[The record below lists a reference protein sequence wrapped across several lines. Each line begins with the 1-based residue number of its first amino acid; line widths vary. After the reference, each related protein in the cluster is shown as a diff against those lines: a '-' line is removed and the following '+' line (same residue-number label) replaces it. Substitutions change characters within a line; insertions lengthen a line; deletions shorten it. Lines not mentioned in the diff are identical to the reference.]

1 MAAAP
6 SPLDI
11 STGLAALAPR
21 FSAATTSVSLS
32 LPSASIS
39 AEVPARWVA
48 ATSMVETPSSRLS
61 APATMPECSRSRNG
75 KVVEA
80 KRSAAML
87 PRSRPASASRA
98 ASTAMVTASSSQLQK
113 ARSPLAWPF
122 SAGLNQPCVSAIA
135 LRGSRRQGM

>member
-21 FSAATTSVSLS
+21 FSEATTSVSPLP
-32 LPSASIS
+32 PSASIS

-61 APATMPECSRSRNG
+61 APATMPECRRSRNG

-80 KRSAAML
+80 KRSAVML
-87 PRSRPASASRA
+87 ARSRPTRASRA
-98 ASTAMVTASSSQLQK
+98 ASTAMVTQSSSQLQK
-113 ARSPLAWPF
+113 ARSPLAWPL
-122 SAGLNQPCVSAIA
+122 SPGANQACVSAIA
-135 LRGSRRQGM
+135 LRCRRRQGM